1 VVAAAAVVLRYLG
14 ERIDAR
20 AAGGA
25 APRVDPPLETVQT
38 VLVTPGAP
46 GPDATVPDP
55 EAREPAGPA
64 TDTEDTP
71 APEDEAAARP
81 RRR

>member
-1 VVAAAAVVLRYLG
+1 
-14 ERIDAR
+14 
-20 AAGGA
+20 
-25 APRVDPPLETVQT
+25 VQT
-38 VLVTPGAP
+38 VIVTPGAP